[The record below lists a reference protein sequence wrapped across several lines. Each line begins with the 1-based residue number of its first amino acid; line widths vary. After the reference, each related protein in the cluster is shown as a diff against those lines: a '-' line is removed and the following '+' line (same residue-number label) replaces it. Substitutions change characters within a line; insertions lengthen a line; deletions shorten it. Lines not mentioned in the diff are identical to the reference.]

1 MADLTIEGLDELDA
15 LHAKATPGEW
25 RLQGGAGNRLMYVRA
40 GTRPD
45 AIATLRF
52 VATRGVPR
60 EQRDADAQS
69 IAALHNAWPSV
80 SAMLRRERDEARA
93 SLSVSIQTTSDL
105 SRTHLETAASLA
117 TARESVRELVDGLR
131 EARVVM
137 ALCGPSRERVDAL
150 RDRRLPEDAAVRSI
164 AHLGYGAIMDAAA
177 RLWCDHLES
186 QGLPWGAAHSTGP
199 CVKTALDAVAS
210 IDALLAKHAAPAPTR
225 RDRRTPPAW
234 WNDTYRDD
242 VLLYACAQA
251 GMDAPEVIRQQHLQ
265 RAQWE
270 KIAKDAVMNERPPV
284 FIVRDAPAP
293 TPAAV
298 PDLVFGEREKYGGRR
313 VATAADGAI
322 YMATP
327 EYSGRGGPLEREEGV
342 SLRCPN
348 ETWGTSY
355 PTEAEAIAAA
365 NAHNAARLAKKGGE

>member
-1 MADLTIEGLDELDA
+1 VADLTIEGLDELDA

-80 SAMLRRERDEARA
+80 SAMLRRA
-93 SLSVSIQTTSDL
+93 LS
-105 SRTHLETAASLA
+105 
-117 TARESVRELVDGLR
+117 
-131 EARVVM
+131 
-137 ALCGPSRERVDAL
+137 
-150 RDRRLPEDAAVRSI
+150 
-164 AHLGYGAIMDAAA
+164 
-177 RLWCDHLES
+177 
-186 QGLPWGAAHSTGP
+186 
-199 CVKTALDAVAS
+199 
-210 IDALLAKHAAPAPTR
+210 
-225 RDRRTPPAW
+225 
-234 WNDTYRDD
+234 
-242 VLLYACAQA
+242 
-251 GMDAPEVIRQQHLQ
+251 
-265 RAQWE
+265 
-270 KIAKDAVMNERPPV
+270 
-284 FIVRDAPAP
+284 